1 MKYNINWIINGNIHV
16 EASSKEEAELKIK
29 KELEKIIEKNKLLFD
44 NVGASAIQGSA
55 KIVE

>member
-1 MKYNINWIINGNIHV
+1 MKYNINWIINGNIDV

-55 KIVE
+55 KIVK